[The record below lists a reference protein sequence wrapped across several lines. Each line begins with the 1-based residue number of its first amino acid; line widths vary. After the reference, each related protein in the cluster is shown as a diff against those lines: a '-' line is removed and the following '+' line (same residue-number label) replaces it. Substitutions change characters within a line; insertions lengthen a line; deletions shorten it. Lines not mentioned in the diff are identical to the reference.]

1 MTYAGLTTAD
11 KGALLD
17 AKANGFKVLCETS
30 NGGRVFYSK
39 YPSASEA
46 NSRII
51 SIDLALAQI
60 AEMEKAQKPMTVG
73 DKVVELWA
81 TDKRAFAAR
90 FVITRNTYGFKTY
103 YALHGQL
110 NRTKHGEIEHDNV
123 EDAIQDELDFL
134 NSPYTEGETK

>member
-1 MTYAGLTTAD
+1 MTYAGLTISD
-11 KGALLD
+11 KSAMLEAQKNGHTYIYLNHD
-17 AKANGFKVLCETS
+17 GFKTVY
-30 NGGRVFYSK
+30 NV
-39 YPSASEA
+39 
-46 NSRII
+46 N
-51 SIDLALAQI
+51 LALAQI

-134 NSPYTEGETK
+134 NSPYTEGANQ